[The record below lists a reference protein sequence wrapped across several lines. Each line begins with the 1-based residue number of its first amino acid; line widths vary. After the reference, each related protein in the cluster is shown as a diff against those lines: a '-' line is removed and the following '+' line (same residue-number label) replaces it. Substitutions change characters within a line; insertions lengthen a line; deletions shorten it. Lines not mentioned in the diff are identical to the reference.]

1 MPQNEPV
8 EDDRCSTFLVR
19 HAWMSMRGV
28 VGEALAEHGISVA
41 QYASLWIIDEAPGVS
56 VAEIARMVA
65 SARQSANE
73 MLGGLERMGLIERR
87 PHPTDRRA
95 QQAFLTA
102 AGRERLAG
110 AMPVVRAVEE
120 QLSAGFSPEELA
132 VVQRWLSRM
141 AAASD

>member
-19 HAWMSMRGV
+19 HAWMSMRAV